1 MSVALLSIRLL
12 RRGALGVCA
21 ALLAAGGASA
31 QPASAPP
38 PRLADHIVAVVN
50 QELVTNAEV
59 QQRVAA
65 ARAEAAR
72 AGARLPSDDQLRR
85 QVLESMID
93 ERAQLTH
100 ARDSGLHVED
110 PELDRAV
117 ANVAQQNRLTL
128 PQLRERLQ
136 REGIDFQRFRS
147 NIRDQILL
155 ERVRERE
162 VQSRIK
168 ISDGE
173 IDTLLAGR
181 ASGVAPPDYNVAQ
194 LLVSVPEAAGEAEV
208 AERRA
213 IAEKALARAKSGDDF
228 AKLVGELSDGAKDNG
243 GALGLRSAD
252 RLPDLFVVAVTP
264 LRAGD
269 VAPQLV
275 KSGAGFHVLKL
286 LERRDGGL
294 MVTQTHARHILLRT
308 SEQLPQ
314 PAAIARLAEMK
325 QQIVNGQASFTQ
337 LARDNSEDGSAA
349 QGGELG
355 WASPGQF
362 VPEFEEAM
370 RRLEPMQVSDPIV
383 SRFGVHL
390 IQVVE
395 RRQQPVD
402 RKQQRDIAR
411 NVLRER
417 KFDTAYKEWSRE
429 VRARAYVEMREPPP

>member
-1 MSVALLSIRLL
+1 MPVSLLSNRLL
-12 RRGALGVCA
+12 RRGALGLCA
-21 ALLAAGGASA
+21 ALMAAGGASGQTA
-31 QPASAPP
+31 GTA

-59 QQRVAA
+59 QQRLAA
-65 ARAEAAR
+65 ARAEASR
-72 AGARLPSDDQLRR
+72 AGARLPPDEQLRR

-194 LLVSVPEAAGEAEV
+194 LLVSVPESAGEAEV

>member
-1 MSVALLSIRLL
+1 MSLSLISSRLL
-12 RRGALGVCA
+12 RRGALGLCA

-31 QPASAPP
+31 QTASTS

-194 LLVSVPEAAGEAEV
+194 LLVSVPESAGEAEV

-370 RRLEPMQVSDPIV
+370 RQLEPLQVSDPVV

>member
-1 MSVALLSIRLL
+1 MPVSLLSNRLL
-12 RRGALGVCA
+12 RRGALGLCA
-21 ALLAAGGASA
+21 ALMAAGGASGQTA
-31 QPASAPP
+31 GTA

-194 LLVSVPEAAGEAEV
+194 LLVSVPESAGEAEV

-349 QGGELG
+349 QGGDLG
-355 WASPGQF
+355 WTAPGSF

-370 RRLEPMQVSDPIV
+370 TALPVGGISDPV
-383 SRFGVHL
+383 TTRFGLHL
-390 IQVVE
+390 IQVVD
-395 RRQQPVD
+395 RRQTTVD
-402 RKQQRDIAR
+402 IRQLREQAR
-411 NVLRER
+411 NILREQ
-417 KFDTAYKEWSRE
+417 KFEAAFAEWMRDL
-429 VRARAYVEMREPPP
+429 RGRAYIEYRDPPT

>member
-1 MSVALLSIRLL
+1 MPVSLLSNRLL
-12 RRGALGVCA
+12 RRGALGLCA
-21 ALLAAGGASA
+21 ALMAAGGASGQTA
-31 QPASAPP
+31 GTA

-59 QQRVAA
+59 QQRLAA
-65 ARAEAAR
+65 ARAEASR
-72 AGARLPSDDQLRR
+72 AGARLPPDEQLRR

-194 LLVSVPEAAGEAEV
+194 LLVAVPESASEADV

-213 IAEKALARAKSGDDF
+213 IAEKALSRAKSGEDF
-228 AKLVGELSDGAKDNG
+228 TKLVGELSDGVKDNG

-252 RLPDLFVVAVTP
+252 RLPDLFVTAVTP
-264 LRAGD
+264 LRGGD

-325 QQIVNGQASFTQ
+325 QQIVSGHASFTQ

-370 RRLEPMQVSDPIV
+370 RQLEPMQISDPVV

-402 RKQQRDIAR
+402 RKQQREIAR

-417 KFDTAYKEWSRE
+417 KFDTAFKEWSRE
-429 VRARAYVEMREPPP
+429 VRARAYVEMREPPQ